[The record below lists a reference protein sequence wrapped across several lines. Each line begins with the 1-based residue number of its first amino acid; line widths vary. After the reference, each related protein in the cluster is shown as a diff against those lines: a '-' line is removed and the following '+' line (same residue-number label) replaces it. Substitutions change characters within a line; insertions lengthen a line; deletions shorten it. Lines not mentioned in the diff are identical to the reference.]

1 MPSTPLFVLAL
12 AAITAAGSWGFF
24 HFREPSRS
32 STAAVAQTSDP
43 GRGGPARSGAGAAA
57 VEVAEARTERAAD
70 DIRTI
75 GSLQSDESVQIA
87 PEISGRVA
95 EIAFEEGTRVRKGDV
110 LVRLDPSLARAE
122 VQQARARL
130 VLAQANNQR
139 ARTLSQSGNVT
150 DRARDEAVA
159 AFETARAELEL
170 AETRLEK
177 HELLAPFDGIVGVRN
192 VSVGAYLGPGTAIV
206 NLENLATLKVD
217 FRVPETQLAAIKV
230 GQPIEVHV
238 DALPDRTFT
247 GKIYAINPLVDVNG
261 RSLQVRGRIDNADG
275 VLRPGLFAR
284 IVVRSLVQREVV
296 SVPESAV
303 VPRAGDT
310 FVYVV
315 DADRAVERRVRLG
328 QRRAG
333 AVEVVEGLQAGSR
346 VVTAGQQRLR
356 DGVRIEVV
364 PTVEVQPAS
373 GAETAARRSG

>member
-1 MPSTPLFVLAL
+1 MPSKPLVVLAL
-12 AAITAAGSWGFF
+12 AAIAAIGAWSLLE
-24 HFREPSRS
+24 FREPAPTDRGGV
-32 STAAVAQTSDP
+32 AVAQTSGTP
-43 GRGGPARSGAGAAA
+43 RGGAGAAA
-57 VEVAEARTERAAD
+57 VEVAEARTEKAAD
-70 DIRTI
+70 DIRTV

-95 EIAFEEGTRVRKGDV
+95 EITFQEGTRVSKGDV

-130 VLAQANNQR
+130 ALAQANDQR
-139 ARTLSQSGNVT
+139 TRTLSRSGNVT

-159 AFETARAELEL
+159 AYETARAELEL
-170 AETRLEK
+170 ALTRLEK
-177 HELLAPFDGIVGVRN
+177 HELTAPFDGIVGMRN
-192 VSVGAYLGPGTAIV
+192 VSVGAYLAPGTAIV
-206 NLENLATLKVD
+206 NLENLSTLKVD

-238 DALPDRTFT
+238 DALPDRTFKGT
-247 GKIYAINPLVDVNG
+247 IYAINPLVDVNG

-284 IVVRSLVQREVV
+284 IVVRSLAQRDVV

-333 AVEVVEGLQAGSR
+333 AVEVVEGLEPGSR

-356 DGVRIEVV
+356 DGARVEVV
-364 PTVEVQPAS
+364 PTVEVQPRS
-373 GAETAARRSG
+373 STETARTSG